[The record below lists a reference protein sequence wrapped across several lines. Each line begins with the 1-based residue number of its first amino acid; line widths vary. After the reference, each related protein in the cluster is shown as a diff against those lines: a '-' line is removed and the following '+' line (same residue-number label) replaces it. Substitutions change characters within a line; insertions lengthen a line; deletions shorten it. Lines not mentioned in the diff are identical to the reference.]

1 MYLIFFLQEWKDN
14 EMKVAEKYFWV
25 RALNVVACAHL
36 WWEDSLF

>member
-1 MYLIFFLQEWKDN
+1 
-14 EMKVAEKYFWV
+14 V